1 MFALQ
6 PYCWTGSYDSPS
18 SGLLTSLTGPT
29 VLFSDECWSVV
40 SPYLPG
46 RHLQPPSPAPT
57 CSPQGNT
64 WLAAALPRPPLS
76 FMFRGKRPLRINS
89 PGSDKEFSD
98 LKDHPLCCSQQHS
111 AWAAALLSCVPSSSS
126 LPGPAHI
133 HCSFPGLAVSSAGVS
148 LLFVLYYLGLLF
160 EWNRCQILITCDARI
175 HREGQWLI

>member
-1 MFALQ
+1 MSAGQWSLLTCLAGTSSPQALH
-6 PYCWTGSYDSPS
+6 PPAHPKVTH
-18 SGLLTSLTGPT
+18 GLL
-29 VLFSDECWSVV
+29 LFC
-40 SPYLPG
+40 
-46 RHLQPPSPAPT
+46 
-57 CSPQGNT
+57 
-64 WLAAALPRPPLS
+64 LPRPPLS

-89 PGSDKEFSD
+89 PGRDKEFSD
-98 LKDHPLCCSQQHS
+98 LKDHPLCCIQQHS

-148 LLFVLYYLGLLF
+148 LLIVLYYLGLLF